1 MVAVKKGGHNMWDL
15 FLKNHH
21 ISIYELSKKTGLA
34 WSTIKNYK
42 NGSEMSFKN
51 ACKIA
56 DSLNISLD
64 QLRKEV
70 EKSEN

>member
-1 MVAVKKGGHNMWDL
+1 MWDL
-15 FLKNHH
+15 FFKKHH
-21 ISIYELSKKTGLA
+21 ISINELSKKTGLA

-42 NGSEMSFKN
+42 NGSEISFKN

-56 DSLNISLD
+56 DALNISLD

-70 EKSEN
+70 NKNEKQFK

>member
-1 MVAVKKGGHNMWDL
+1 MWGMILKK
-15 FLKNHH
+15 HH

-56 DSLNISLD
+56 DALNISLEE
-64 QLRKEV
+64 LRKEV
-70 EKSEN
+70 K

>member
-1 MVAVKKGGHNMWDL
+1 MAVKKEEYNMWDL
-15 FLKNHH
+15 FLENHH

-70 EKSEN
+70 INHGS

>member
-1 MVAVKKGGHNMWDL
+1 MWDL

-21 ISIYELSKKTGLA
+21 ISIYELSKKTG
-34 WSTIKNYK
+34 WSTIKNYE

-56 DSLNISLD
+56 DALNISLD

-70 EKSEN
+70 IKSE

>member
-1 MVAVKKGGHNMWDL
+1 MWDL
-15 FLKNHH
+15 FFKKYH
-21 ISIYELSKKTGLA
+21 ISICELSKKTGLA

-42 NGSEMSFKN
+42 NGSEISFKN

-56 DSLNISLD
+56 DALNISLD

-70 EKSEN
+70 NKNEKQFK

>member
-1 MVAVKKGGHNMWDL
+1 MWDL
-15 FLKNHH
+15 FFKKYH
-21 ISIYELSKKTGLA
+21 ISIYGLSKKTGLA

-42 NGSEMSFKN
+42 NGSEISFKN

-56 DSLNISLD
+56 DALNISLD

-70 EKSEN
+70 NKQ

>member
-1 MVAVKKGGHNMWDL
+1 MWDL
-15 FLKNHH
+15 FLKKYH
-21 ISIYELSKKTGLA
+21 ISIYKLSKKTGLA

-42 NGSEMSFKN
+42 NGSEISFKN

-56 DSLNISLD
+56 DALNISLD

-70 EKSEN
+70 SKQ